1 MAFIETKYRS
11 LNNATRYS
19 NRLGLGW
26 QINSSFRLGRVGV
39 MRCCLRRPLFKT
51 SNGVDISWYYN
62 LRNEWA
68 LDILLPTDTQGCA
81 ALDQLM
87 HRFAFRETY
96 LVRPAGGRA
105 EHQMGS
111 GE

>member
-19 NRLGLGW
+19 NLFGLGW
-26 QINSSFRLGRVGV
+26 QINSSLVEMGD

-51 SNGVDISWYYN
+51 SNGVDISWYYH

-87 HRFAFRETY
+87 HLFAFRETY

-111 GE
+111 GD